1 VSPSVRH
8 LLTLLIQLGPI
19 GLFLLSVADSSFLL
33 VPIGNDLLTVLLVAR
48 NHDRFVI
55 CVVSAAVGSV
65 IGVFLLD
72 VVCRRLGEKG
82 LARLVKPKLLAY
94 LRGRL
99 ERHAAVALFIA
110 CLAPPPFPFSASI
123 AVASALQYPRTRL
136 LTIVLAMRALRFTLV
151 GWAAIHFGRR
161 ILRIAQS
168 TEFLWAI
175 SIFIAICIIGSVF
188 SIARW
193 IRIGRA

>member
-1 VSPSVRH
+1 MSPSVRH

-19 GLFLLSVADSSFLL
+19 GLFLLSVADSSFLF

>member
-8 LLTLLIQLGPI
+8 FLTLLIQLGPI

>member
-1 VSPSVRH
+1 MSPSVRH
-8 LLTLLIQLGPI
+8 FLTLLIQLGPI
-19 GLFLLSVADSSFLL
+19 GLFLLSVADSSFLF

>member
-19 GLFLLSVADSSFLL
+19 GLFLLSVADSSFLF

-48 NHDRFVI
+48 NHERFVI

-136 LTIVLAMRALRFTLV
+136 LTIVLAMRALRFTL
-151 GWAAIHFGRR
+151 GGCATIHLRRR